1 MALVL
6 ATHAGGDNAGWYIG
20 IGIGF
25 AIIVVVVILVATIL
39 ALAARIGGQAREAIS
54 GLDDARQTTLPLWEL
69 RATNKSAEGILE
81 AAKSARRGFGG
92 WTG

>member
-1 MALVL
+1 MAVVL

-39 ALAARIGGQAREAIS
+39 TLAARIGGQAREAIT
-54 GLDDARQTTLPLWEL
+54 GLDDARRTTLPLWEL
-69 RATNKSAEGILE
+69 RTTNKTAEGILE
-81 AAKSARRGFGG
+81 AARAARRRLGE